1 MILEGFF
8 RLVRGAGVPRGMT
21 WGPGENTEHYFWL
34 EKYKTSDDINLNTY
48 LSNETL
54 MFKSQKLINVK

>member
-21 WGPGENTEHYFWL
+21 GESGKKMFYIL
-34 EKYKTSDDINLNTY
+34 KYV
-48 LSNETL
+48 
-54 MFKSQKLINVK
+54 FKL